1 MSDKKRLLLGGQAG
15 VRVAEET
22 LAPLADGCVRVK
34 VVHSGISPGTEMLAL
49 SGRFGA
55 GNDHKLGYQAAGI
68 VMDAAPDLAFRFSP
82 GDRVACYGGPYV
94 HHAEIIDVPKHLI
107 TPLPDNVSTLHAG
120 FCGLAAI
127 GLHGFRHTE
136 CRIGETVA
144 VIGLGLLGN
153 LAAQCAKAAGCRVV
167 ASELLP
173 LRLRAAR
180 AVGLQVVDNLDAL
193 AEEIQRI
200 TDGYGADAVILGVA
214 NAGTELLESAFKLVR
229 RLGRVVV
236 LGLSDGILPRE
247 LMFSKEASIVVS
259 RAAGWGRYQ
268 QAYELEGRD
277 LPYEHARWTEGRNLE
292 EAIRL
297 MGIGGID
304 LGPLITDEAA
314 IEEAPHIYKELRNNP
329 AEHLAIALRWH
340 TESDENRPHL

>member
-1 MSDKKRLLLGGQAG
+1 MSAKKRLLLGGKAG
-15 VRVAEET
+15 VRVAEDA
-22 LAPLADGCVRVK
+22 LAPLPNGCVRVQ
-34 VVHSGISPGTEMLAL
+34 VIHSGISPGTEMLAL
-49 SGRFGA
+49 SGRFGE
-55 GNDHKLGYQAAGI
+55 GNDHKMGYQAAG
-68 VMDAAPDLAFRFSP
+68 VVLEAASDLAQRFSAR
-82 GDRVACYGGPYV
+82 DRVACYGGPYV
-94 HHAEIIDVPKHLI
+94 HHAELIDVPRHLI

-153 LAAQCAKAAGCRVV
+153 LAAQCARAAGCRVV

-173 LRLRAAR
+173 LRQRAAR
-180 AVGLQVVDNLDAL
+180 AVGLQVVDSLDAL
-193 AEEIQRI
+193 AEEIQRL
-200 TDGYGADAVILGVA
+200 TDGHGADAVILGVA

-236 LGLSDGILPRE
+236 LGLSDGVLPRE

-292 EAIRL
+292 EAVRL

-314 IEEAPHIYKELRNNP
+314 IEEAPQIYEELRKSP

-340 TESDENRPHL
+340 TESSDTRAHH